1 VVGWLR
7 KSEVGAVPPGLNGQD
22 LAALISMVDDGSLSS
37 SAAKEV
43 LDGVLS
49 GEGSPR
55 DVAERRDLVQVSDTG
70 ALEVAVD
77 EVLAGN
83 PKAADEFRSGE
94 EKVLGFL
101 VGQVMKATQ
110 GKADPRVVNRILRD
124 RLSG

>member
-1 VVGWLR
+1 
-7 KSEVGAVPPGLNGQD
+7 
-22 LAALISMVDDGSLSS
+22 MVDDGSLSS